1 MGLTLTIGLR
11 SLYALSAESTVTLKN
26 YNFKSTTMTNLIKGI
41 EAYTSRQLRSLLA
54 VKEYGERYGLHQE
67 DIVDFGYNQNSG
79 YIYIVFDGYLTL
91 AVFEGR
97 TEDKDIVISGYDFDV
112 EEEIEFNTIEEYKI
126 WKS

>member
-1 MGLTLTIGLR
+1 
-11 SLYALSAESTVTLKN
+11 
-26 YNFKSTTMTNLIKGI
+26 MTNLIKGI

-54 VKEYGERYGLHQE
+54 VKEYGERHGLYQE

-97 TEDKDIVISGYDFDV
+97 TEDKDIVISGYDFDA
-112 EEEIEFNTIEEYKI
+112 EEDVEFNTIEEYKI